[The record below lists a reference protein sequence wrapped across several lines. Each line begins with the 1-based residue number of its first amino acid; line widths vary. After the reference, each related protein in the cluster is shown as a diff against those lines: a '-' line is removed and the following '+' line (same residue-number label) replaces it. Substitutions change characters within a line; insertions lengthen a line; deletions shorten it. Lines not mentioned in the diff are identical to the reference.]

1 MPAFG
6 TRLGTRFGSK
16 LGTKFPADASGG
28 AAPAF
33 SGVVDALIAAG
44 DTVRFAVSCGLQLDT
59 AGGNHI
65 RVRRASDNAETDVPS
80 DPNTNLIDSAA
91 IAAHCGA
98 SDGFIVTVYDRGGLA
113 NDYTNATTAE
123 QPKIYDGATGIVL
136 TGSLPMALCTGG
148 AGGSGTGQGWARGDA
163 AGYTG
168 NQAITLFWFG
178 SLTDLTGTTRTCV
191 AMGMAGNAYRMGH
204 YLSTGFGANPTD
216 SSTIAIYRVFNLGT
230 ALATPSDFVQR
241 TAAMANIS
249 ASRLYQRGVELTE
262 LAVAA
267 GVYTITT
274 TGSGICANSVQA
286 RGITGRW
293 SACIGLNDEP
303 SAAALTALFAFGA
316 TLRTT
321 AGV

>member
-1 MPAFG
+1 MG
-6 TRLGTRFGSK
+6 SLVRLRGVDRRGIRDGYRPES
-16 LGTKFPADASGG
+16 GGG
-28 AAPAF
+28 AAPF
-33 SGVVDALIAAG
+33 VGVVDALIAAG
-44 DTVRFAVSCGLQLDT
+44 DTINFAVSCGYQLDT
-59 AGGNHI
+59 NGGNQI
-65 RVRRASDNAETDVPS
+65 RVRRASDNAEADIGVNASTH
-80 DPNTNLIDSAA
+80 LIDSAA
-91 IAAHCGA
+91 IATHCGA
-98 SDGFIVTVYDRGGLA
+98 SDGFGVTTYDRSGNA
-113 NDYTNATTAE
+113 RDFTNATTAE

-148 AGGSGTGQGWARGDA
+148 AGGAGTGQGWARGDA

-216 SSTIAIYRVFNLGT
+216 SSTIAVYRVFNLGT

-241 TAAMANIS
+241 SAAMANIS
-249 ASRLYQRGVELTE
+249 ASRLYQRGTELTE
-262 LAVAA
+262 LGVAA
-267 GVYTITT
+267 GTYTITT